1 MLQIHTSAGLA
12 EIETALRAAAA
23 RRGGELLAVTRFDR
37 FLPEGGTTFTFSFP
51 GVYASLLRAEIRF
64 AAFLPSRIAACPVES
79 GFLLE
84 AVSPTEY
91 CLLLRRPDLEPLAA
105 NLERLLRGLLED
117 TARRPAREAA
127 AASTEDQ
134 VNMRAAVPQRIDRQ
148 GSKIEELA
156 GTGVHDAQGG

>member
-1 MLQIHTSAGLA
+1 MLQIHTAGRLA
-12 EIETALRAAAA
+12 DIETALRAAAA

-37 FLPEGGTTFTFSFP
+37 FLPEGGATFAVSFP
-51 GVYASLLRAEIRF
+51 GLYEALLRAEVRF
-64 AAFLPSRIAACPVES
+64 AAFLPSRIAASPAAN

-84 AVSPTEY
+84 TISPAEY
-91 CLLLRRPDLEPLAA
+91 CLLLHRPDLEPLAA
-105 NLERLLRGLLED
+105 KLERTLHGLLD
-117 TARRPAREAA
+117 DAARRPARDGA

>member
-1 MLQIHTSAGLA
+1 MLQIHTVAGLA

-37 FLPEGGTTFTFSFP
+37 FLPKGGAAFTLSFP
-51 GVYASLLRAEIRF
+51 GIYAALLRAEIRF

-79 GFLLE
+79 GFLLD
-84 AVSPTEY
+84 AVSPSEY

-105 NLERLLRGLLED
+105 GLERLLRGLLED
-117 TARRPAREAA
+117 AARRRAREA

-134 VNMRAAVPQRIDRQ
+134 VNMRAAVPQRIDRH